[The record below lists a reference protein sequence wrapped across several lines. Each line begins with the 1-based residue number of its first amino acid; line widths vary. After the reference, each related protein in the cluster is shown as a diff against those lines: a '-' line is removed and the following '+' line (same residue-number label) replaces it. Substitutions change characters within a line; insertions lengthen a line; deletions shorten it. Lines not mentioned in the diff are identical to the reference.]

1 MNARLLENSTP
12 EQFLEFRDYRKTLV
26 QEEVTKRETKPRGPF
41 MEDQLSLKEPRLAGL
56 WPEMDFGEMRP
67 QHEEEYLPHIGK
79 DTQEMKAEKRAE
91 EAVMKANEAPETLT
105 LTREAGGPILDLH
118 PEPIISNP

>member
-12 EQFLEFRDYRKTLV
+12 EQFLEFRDCRKTLV

-79 DTQEMKAEKRAE
+79 DTQEMKA
-91 EAVMKANEAPETLT
+91 NEAPETLT